1 MWCVNH
7 FRDFFKH
14 YMKVFFVFFSI
25 VVVVWISTPSTIAH
39 HIKNHVHINLGD
51 KWFGILNSNMGCF
64 TTKPIQEEEESS
76 SSSSSSCTRKPIIY
90 LWSPWQNSQYLDVL
104 QREEL
109 ILMLCCKNDNF
120 WHAPKSQIRPKM
132 GLDF

>member
-1 MWCVNH
+1 
-7 FRDFFKH
+7 
-14 YMKVFFVFFSI
+14 
-25 VVVVWISTPSTIAH
+25 
-39 HIKNHVHINLGD
+39 
-51 KWFGILNSNMGCF
+51 MGCF